1 MELDRNLDFVADD
14 MDMKLM
20 LLFIFEKMEF
30 PLTDSSISEIIVG
43 NPNWMSYMDF
53 RTVIYQLVESRFI
66 LRSSQGSDSL
76 YAITQSGKACL
87 GHFYSKIPPSIRE
100 EITAYSRENK
110 QKFKRSQEYN
120 YDYYKNADG
129 TYTIILRIKEHTSVE
144 NVLEIKKKVQTRAE
158 AIRATAKW
166 RDKAPQAY
174 EAIYNVLIS
183 DD

>member
-1 MELDRNLDFVADD
+1 MELGPNVDFVADD

-30 PLTDSSISEIIVG
+30 ALTDASISEIIVA

-66 LRSSQGSDSL
+66 LRSNQGSDSL
-76 YAITQSGKACL
+76 YAITQSGKSCL
-87 GHFYSKIPPSIRE
+87 SHFYSKIPASIRE
-100 EITAYSRENK
+100 EITNYSRENK

-129 TYTIILRIKEHTSVE
+129 TYTIVLRVKEPSSSE
-144 NVLEIKKKVQTRAE
+144 PALEIKMKVQNRSE
-158 AIRATAKW
+158 ALRSTGKW
-166 RDKAPQAY
+166 RDRAPQAY
-174 EAIYNVLIS
+174 EALYNVLIS
-183 DD
+183 ED

>member
-1 MELDRNLDFVADD
+1 MLERNLDFVADD

-30 PLTDSSISEIIVG
+30 PLTDSSISEIIVA

-66 LRSSQGSDSL
+66 LRTNQGSDSL
-76 YAITQSGKACL
+76 YTITQGGKQCL
-87 GHFYSKIPPSIRE
+87 AHFYGKIPPSIRE
-100 EITAYSRENK
+100 EISSFARENK

-129 TYTIILRIKEHTSVE
+129 TYTIIVRIKDI
-144 NVLEIKKKVQTRAE
+144 LEIKMNAQTRAE
-158 AIRATAKW
+158 AIHATSKW
-166 RDKAPQAY
+166 RDKAPQTY
-174 EAIYNVLIS
+174 EALYHILIAE
-183 DD
+183 D

>member
-1 MELDRNLDFVADD
+1 MEFDRNLDFVADD

-30 PLTDSSISEIIVG
+30 PLTDASISEIIVA

-53 RTVIYQLVESRFI
+53 RTVVYQLVESRFL
-66 LRSSQGSDSL
+66 LRSSQGGDSL
-76 YAITQSGKACL
+76 YAITQSGKSCL
-87 GHFYSKIPPSIRE
+87 SHFYSKIPASIRE
-100 EITAYSRENK
+100 EITNYSRENK

-129 TYTIILRIKEHTSVE
+129 TYTIVLRIKEHTSSE
-144 NVLEIKKKVQTRAE
+144 SVLEVKMKVQNRSE
-158 AIRATAKW
+158 AIRATSKW
-166 RDKAPQAY
+166 RDRAPQSY
-174 EAIYNVLIS
+174 EALYNVLIS